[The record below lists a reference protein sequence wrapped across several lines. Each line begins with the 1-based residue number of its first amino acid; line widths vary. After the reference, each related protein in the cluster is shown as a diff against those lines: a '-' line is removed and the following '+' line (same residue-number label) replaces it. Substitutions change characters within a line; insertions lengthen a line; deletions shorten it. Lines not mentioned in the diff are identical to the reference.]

1 MYYGAFINKSMP
13 GRNEHDQLWVNKRF
27 SFFFLIK
34 FNFKLVMEYCGAGSI
49 TDLVKSTKGNS
60 LKEEWISY
68 ISKEILN
75 GLNHLHLNKIIH
87 RDIKGQVI

>member
-1 MYYGAFINKSMP
+1 
-13 GRNEHDQLWVNKRF
+13 
-27 SFFFLIK
+27 
-34 FNFKLVMEYCGAGSI
+34 MEYCGAGSI

-87 RDIKGQVI
+87 RDIKGQVSFLSFSFEDFLFSSRMFY

>member
-1 MYYGAFINKSMP
+1 
-13 GRNEHDQLWVNKRF
+13 
-27 SFFFLIK
+27 
-34 FNFKLVMEYCGAGSI
+34 LVMEYCGAGSI

-87 RDIKGQVI
+87 RDIKGQVRLVIYYYLKDLFLFL

>member
-1 MYYGAFINKSMP
+1 
-13 GRNEHDQLWVNKRF
+13 
-27 SFFFLIK
+27 
-34 FNFKLVMEYCGAGSI
+34 MEYCGAGSI

-87 RDIKGQVI
+87 RDIKGQVKLFIYYYAKYFYFYFFRMFY

>member
-1 MYYGAFINKSMP
+1 MGILIF
-13 GRNEHDQLWVNKRF
+13 R
-27 SFFFLIK
+27 SFFSLEKRNYHYFFL
-34 FNFKLVMEYCGAGSI
+34 KLVMEYCGAGSI

-87 RDIKGQVI
+87 RDIKGQVNDSLHLF